1 MLRPALI
8 GTQARLGC
16 WIAHGLKTL
25 AQFCVYGDPEGTAA
39 DSSDWN
45 TAFVVDSLPKAAFEA
60 RWKGAE
66 AVDWAGVDGSLDTQG
81 FAPLPVILEPSEC
94 DLLAA
99 LYSEDARFRSRI
111 DMSRFRF
118 GVGEYKYFAA
128 PLPALVQ
135 SLRETLYARL
145 APASNRWQVRLKPDT
160 TDIFPASLDAFL
172 AQCHDA
178 GQTRPTPL
186 LLSYAAGGYNCLHQ
200 DLYGEIAF
208 PLQLVVMLGQP
219 GDDWDGGE
227 FILVEN
233 VPRAQSRA
241 EVITAPQGHG
251 IVFTTRYRPV
261 KGSRGWYRVT
271 MRHGV
276 SRVRRGTRYT
286 LGIIYHDAK

>member
-1 MLRPALI
+1 MNQTLEKNLNLDWTAISESLSSSGYAPTGRLLSPAE
-8 GTQARLGC
+8 C
-16 WIAHGLKTL
+16 
-25 AQFCVYGDPEGTAA
+25 AQLV
-39 DSSDWN
+39 
-45 TAFVVDSLPKAAFEA
+45 SLYP
-60 RWKGAE
+60 
-66 AVDWAGVDGSLDTQG
+66 D
-81 FAPLPVILEPSEC
+81 
-94 DLLAA
+94 
-99 LYSEDARFRSRI
+99 DANFRSRVV
-111 DMSRFRF
+111 MERYRF
-118 GVGEYKYFAA
+118 GKGDYKYFRY
-128 PLPALVQ
+128 PLPPIVHH
-135 SLRETLYARL
+135 LRESTYPYLARVANL
-145 APASNRWQVRLKPDT
+145 WQSQLGDNDPP
-160 TDIFPASLDAFL
+160 FPGTHEEFL
-172 AQCHDA
+172 NTCRAA
-178 GQTRPTPL
+178 GQQLPTPL
-186 LLSYAAGGYNCLHQ
+186 MLHYEEGGYNCLHQ

-251 IVFTTRYRPV
+251 IVFTTRHRPV